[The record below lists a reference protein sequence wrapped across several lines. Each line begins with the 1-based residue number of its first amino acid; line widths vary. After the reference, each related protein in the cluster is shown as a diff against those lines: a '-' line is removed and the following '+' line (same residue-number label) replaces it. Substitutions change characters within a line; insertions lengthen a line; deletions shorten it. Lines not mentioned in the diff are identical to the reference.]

1 MWFDLEELPQP
12 MRPTKQADYE
22 NWPET
27 DAGRRTWLKLQR
39 TKNSARSSM
48 SHRTPSIL
56 CKIARFKQ
64 NLQILRQNRYR
75 GHSKPASEQYRPAIL
90 VSCAHN
96 GC

>member
-1 MWFDLEELPQP
+1 

-22 NWPET
+22 DWQET

-39 TKNSARSSM
+39 TNSARSTM

-64 NLQILRQNRYR
+64 NLKIFARIDIEGPPSLQVSNTDQLSRYR
-75 GHSKPASEQYRPAIL
+75 ALIMVHGMSTSSLFQVL
-90 VSCAHN
+90 
-96 GC
+96 